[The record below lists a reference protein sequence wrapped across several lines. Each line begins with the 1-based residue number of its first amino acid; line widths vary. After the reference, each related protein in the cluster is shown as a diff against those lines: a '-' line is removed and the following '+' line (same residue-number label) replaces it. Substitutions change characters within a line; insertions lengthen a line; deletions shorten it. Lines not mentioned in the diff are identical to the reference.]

1 VTADREA
8 MAGGTLPSIPTH
20 EDFWDF
26 SGSPGARQRLI
37 DALTYEL
44 VGPSEDEEELFE
56 SPATRYLTGLL
67 APFGT
72 GVLPSEQDVSLTA
85 GEGDDDVGTSEAAPP
100 ISQAMTPSSIG
111 ISFLV
116 PDTVTQ
122 ILVRPSWGEYY
133 RLRPADL
140 EADEDAPAGFE
151 DEHQPWEAAPEGSDS
166 GRAPRRPRWKRRPHD
181 EASIILVLS
190 PSGGLQS
197 HPIGDTE
204 ITVEHLTRRISDR
217 LAVSVFLVNRRPESE
232 KGRAPAD
239 RWIYQPSL
247 GISAED
253 GKAIFL
259 PRDLEPLLG
268 QPDRDLQSNRLL
280 YRNKRE
286 FAVGHGC
293 AAKWEHDDGRVEA
306 HQVGTSLIPIFELP
320 RVEPRALPGE
330 GLEMSVLATCRD
342 GAHLRALLDPL
353 VIEYASWIEKKV
365 PLVLTLP
372 PDLRAVA
379 MQHLDDC
386 QLALTR
392 IERAIALLGTD
403 SDALEAFCFANR
415 AMLLQRSHSEWASI
429 RRKSPGAGPASPNLE
444 GRWRPFQLAFILLNL
459 PGMIDPKSEER
470 RVGDLLWFPT
480 GGGKTEAY
488 LGLTAFTVAH
498 RRLQKLPGFRTDAG
512 VSVLMR
518 YTLRL
523 LTIQQFQR
531 AVALICACEV
541 IRREAPDR
549 WGDRRFT
556 IGLWVGISATPTTHA
571 ESRRALA
578 RLQNHERQ
586 LDKNPCQLESCPWC
600 GETLTHNDYL
610 DNGDAL
616 RTYVYCPRAACEFS
630 RDSKTGLPV
639 VMVDE
644 EIYRECPSMVIS
656 TVDKFAQMPWNGEI
670 QALFGRVESECER
683 CGFLTPDSDHQRAHG
698 PEVVHPTERLA
709 PLDLIIQD
717 ELHLISGPLG
727 TLVGLYETAID
738 WLSTR
743 REGGVEIAPKLVAST
758 ATVRRA
764 FEQVH
769 ALFDRTLRVF
779 PPPGLEPED
788 SFFATE
794 KPVAEVPGRLYVG
807 AMGPGKSMK
816 TAVVRV
822 ASILLAVGSGL
833 AERDAQTA
841 DPYLTLVM
849 YFNSLRELGGAVR
862 LMDDDVVSR
871 LDHLRQR
878 GLPRR
883 FPPRYEELTSRVA
896 SARIPSLLRQLEQPH
911 TAPTDNTTPAP
922 LDGVLASNMI
932 SVGVDVQRLGLM
944 TVIGQP
950 KTTAEYIQAT
960 SRVGRQASA
969 PGLVVT
975 LYNWARPRDLSHY
988 ERFGQYHGT
997 FYRSVEAVSATPFS
1011 SRARDR
1017 GLAGV
1022 FVAMARLVEFELD
1035 PEEAAGKFDRGDPSV
1050 ILAIDA
1056 LRRRAES
1063 VADAATARDLER
1075 QLATLVSEWE
1085 ALTDEP
1091 LRYGWRT
1098 PDPSNLPKSE
1108 VLLRQAEGGQWGQ
1121 WEAPGSLREVEENS
1135 PVYVLDLDG
1144 A

>member
-1 VTADREA
+1 
-8 MAGGTLPSIPTH
+8 
-20 EDFWDF
+20 
-26 SGSPGARQRLI
+26 
-37 DALTYEL
+37 
-44 VGPSEDEEELFE
+44 
-56 SPATRYLTGLL
+56 
-67 APFGT
+67 
-72 GVLPSEQDVSLTA
+72 
-85 GEGDDDVGTSEAAPP
+85 
-100 ISQAMTPSSIG
+100 
-111 ISFLV
+111 
-116 PDTVTQ
+116 
-122 ILVRPSWGEYY
+122 
-133 RLRPADL
+133 
-140 EADEDAPAGFE
+140 
-151 DEHQPWEAAPEGSDS
+151 
-166 GRAPRRPRWKRRPHD
+166 
-181 EASIILVLS
+181 
-190 PSGGLQS
+190 
-197 HPIGDTE
+197 
-204 ITVEHLTRRISDR
+204 
-217 LAVSVFLVNRRPESE
+217 
-232 KGRAPAD
+232 
-239 RWIYQPSL
+239 
-247 GISAED
+247 
-253 GKAIFL
+253 
-259 PRDLEPLLG
+259 
-268 QPDRDLQSNRLL
+268 
-280 YRNKRE
+280 
-286 FAVGHGC
+286 
-293 AAKWEHDDGRVEA
+293 
-306 HQVGTSLIPIFELP
+306 
-320 RVEPRALPGE
+320 
-330 GLEMSVLATCRD
+330 
-342 GAHLRALLDPL
+342 
-353 VIEYASWIEKKV
+353 
-365 PLVLTLP
+365 
-372 PDLRAVA
+372 
-379 MQHLDDC
+379 
-386 QLALTR
+386 
-392 IERAIALLGTD
+392 
-403 SDALEAFCFANR
+403 
-415 AMLLQRSHSEWASI
+415 
-429 RRKSPGAGPASPNLE
+429 
-444 GRWRPFQLAFILLNL
+444 
-459 PGMIDPKSEER
+459 
-470 RVGDLLWFPT
+470 
-480 GGGKTEAY
+480 
-488 LGLTAFTVAH
+488 
-498 RRLQKLPGFRTDAG
+498 
-512 VSVLMR
+512 
-518 YTLRL
+518 
-523 LTIQQFQR
+523 
-531 AVALICACEV
+531 
-541 IRREAPDR
+541 
-549 WGDRRFT
+549 
-556 IGLWVGISATPTTHA
+556 
-571 ESRRALA
+571 
-578 RLQNHERQ
+578 
-586 LDKNPCQLESCPWC
+586 
-600 GETLTHNDYL
+600 
-610 DNGDAL
+610 
-616 RTYVYCPRAACEFS
+616 
-630 RDSKTGLPV
+630 
-639 VMVDE
+639 
-644 EIYRECPSMVIS
+644 
-656 TVDKFAQMPWNGEI
+656 
-670 QALFGRVESECER
+670 
-683 CGFLTPDSDHQRAHG
+683 
-698 PEVVHPTERLA
+698 
-709 PLDLIIQD
+709 
-717 ELHLISGPLG
+717 
-727 TLVGLYETAID
+727 
-738 WLSTR
+738 
-743 REGGVEIAPKLVAST
+743 
-758 ATVRRA
+758 
-764 FEQVH
+764 VH

-871 LDHLRQR
+871 LDQLRQR